1 MKNLVDLKIRLERN
15 TGRVES
21 MFALLGGAC
30 AADHVRRKVAGRG
43 QRASGG
49 AESAAA
55 DGSVSVFVIVPT
67 AVL

>member
-1 MKNLVDLKIRLERN
+1 
-15 TGRVES
+15 

-55 DGSVSVFVIVPT
+55 AADGSVSVFVIVPT

>member
-1 MKNLVDLKIRLERN
+1 
-15 TGRVES
+15 

-55 DGSVSVFVIVPT
+55 ADGSVSVFVIVPT

>member
-1 MKNLVDLKIRLERN
+1 
-15 TGRVES
+15 

-49 AESAAA
+49 AESAA
-55 DGSVSVFVIVPT
+55 DGSVSVSVFVIVPT
-67 AVL
+67 AVLRVASSATLRETR

>member
-1 MKNLVDLKIRLERN
+1 
-15 TGRVES
+15 

-49 AESAAA
+49 AESAA

>member
-1 MKNLVDLKIRLERN
+1 
-15 TGRVES
+15 
-21 MFALLGGAC
+21 MFALLRGAC

-55 DGSVSVFVIVPT
+55 ADGSVCVCDCTDSS
-67 AVL
+67 AVSGELRDST

>member
-1 MKNLVDLKIRLERN
+1 MNVCAAR
-15 TGRVES
+15 
-21 MFALLGGAC
+21 LGGAC

-55 DGSVSVFVIVPT
+55 ADGSVSVFVIVPT